1 MAELMTWITECIT
14 PSEGKADGMPTHGKR
29 HGANQHDNKHLQ
41 DHRALND
48 EVGWMRELR
57 EVAGEGGENVSLL
70 METYFSSPLLRTADR
85 RQGEQPW

>member
-57 EVAGEGGENVSLL
+57 EVAGEGGENG
-70 METYFSSPLLRTADR
+70 R
-85 RQGEQPW
+85 